1 MLIKLSA
8 EEEAMRHYSSSYS
21 SSFPASHE
29 SGACNHR
36 CPEHVSSI
44 SLCRGRTHL
53 HHHHHVGVLWK
64 RATVLGDEGEWSCC
78 CSYALPPEPY
88 LLACSCFCFCLLVV
102 VCVRVVGLSPPT
114 WSKGE
119 GQLSVQTPPFSAS
132 LPHFMMLSCCSFL
145 ALTLKKG

>member
-21 SSFPASHE
+21 SSSPASHE

-53 HHHHHVGVLWK
+53 HHHHHVGAV
-64 RATVLGDEGEWSCC
+64 VCC
-78 CSYALPPEPY
+78 CLLFCGKGPPCWVMKESGVAAAATPSPLNHTC
-88 LLACSCFCFCLLVV
+88 LLA
-102 VCVRVVGLSPPT
+102 
-114 WSKGE
+114 
-119 GQLSVQTPPFSAS
+119 
-132 LPHFMMLSCCSFL
+132 L
-145 ALTLKKG
+145 AFAFAC